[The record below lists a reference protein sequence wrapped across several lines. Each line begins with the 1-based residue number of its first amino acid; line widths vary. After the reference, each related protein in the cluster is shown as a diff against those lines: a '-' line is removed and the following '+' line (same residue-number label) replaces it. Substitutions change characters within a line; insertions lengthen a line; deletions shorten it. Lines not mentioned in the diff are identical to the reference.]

1 MRCNRNSH
9 NELSRAP
16 GLQCMHIDDPAKACA
31 PKLGARARSS
41 DLVSHFDTIVC
52 SQTDDFLTKVYV
64 IELRV

>member
-1 MRCNRNSH
+1 
-9 NELSRAP
+9 
-16 GLQCMHIDDPAKACA
+16 MHIDDPAKACA